1 MAVNT
6 EGRKYMGQ
14 VIRSLRTDLGMEA
27 KDLGLALSPKK
38 SPSTVTSWE
47 RGETEPSCDCLI
59 QLAELFS
66 VDPGDFYQ
74 RRKTRANLSN
84 AFEVAN
90 LNTLSD
96 CYTQMNE
103 SQRRA
108 VLGVAR
114 AMVE

>member
-1 MAVNT
+1 MATNT

-27 KDLGLALSPKK
+27 KDLGLALSPTK

-74 RRKTRANLSN
+74 RRKVRANLAN

-90 LNTLSD
+90 LNTLND
-96 CYTQMNE
+96 CYTQM
-103 SQRRA
+103 SDVQRRA
-108 VLGVAR
+108 MLGVAK